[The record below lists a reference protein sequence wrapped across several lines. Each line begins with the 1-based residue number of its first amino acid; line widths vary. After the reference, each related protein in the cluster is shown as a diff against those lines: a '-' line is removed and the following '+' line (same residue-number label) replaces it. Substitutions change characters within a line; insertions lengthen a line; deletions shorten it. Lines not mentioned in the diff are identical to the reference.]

1 MTNEIDLDIDELFIS
16 TERRHKELSDML
28 YALVLAIDVEE
39 KLKTW
44 REITNKLRELYLLSM
59 EEIGTVM
66 ELKSYLDE
74 YDKQK
79 DK

>member
-28 YALVLAIDVEE
+28 YALVLAEDVEE